1 MHDYCSRC
9 FVPPIQ
15 QFKLTAQREGGIKGS
30 KRFPIDWILFLPHI
44 SESLSYFSTSQI
56 AMTNYCRNPITSE
69 QWSQD
74 EIGIVTCIDHYYK
87 AQVMSHVTR
96 DRYTFVWQGGALTP
110 HGHNL
115 HCMGGLCNIV
125 CRCND
130 HHCSKP
136 CKYQTFV
143 ASLMYID
150 MAFTVSKTINII
162 LQKLVSQ

>member
-30 KRFPIDWILFLPHI
+30 KRFPIDWILLLFLLHI
-44 SESLSYFSTSQI
+44 SESLSYFLTFQI
-56 AMTNYCRNPITSE
+56 TMTNYCRNPIVSHYIWTMVTG
-69 QWSQD
+69 WHWHCYIHWPLSQ
-74 EIGIVTCIDHYYK
+74 GPGHVTCHKWQRHIC
-87 AQVMSHVTR
+87 VTGR
-96 DRYTFVWQGGALTP
+96 RTP
-110 HGHNL
+110 HGHNP

-143 ASLMYID
+143 ASL
-150 MAFTVSKTINII
+150 V
-162 LQKLVSQ
+162 